1 MMIYQLYKTLI
12 ASLLLVFLCASLI
25 QAQDIKEDYIGF
37 GVIGE
42 YSNDVR
48 IYPLAGFVW
57 ERKFTSRSGLETGM
71 YYRSERFELFLN
83 VSQSGSG
90 GFSELVSIREHYL
103 SFPILYRYYLP
114 KYTLSLGPVIDV
126 YVGWDQLKKDRV
138 TVDAFSRSPNFDLG
152 PLLKVSRQWAIT
164 EKLFLE
170 PEIRFGA
177 LIRTSTLFFGI
188 GVQLKEKIR

>member
-12 ASLLLVFLCASLI
+12 VIFILVFLGASWSH
-25 QAQDIKEDYIGF
+25 AQNIREDYIGF

-42 YSNDVR
+42 YSNDIR

-57 ERKFTSRSGLETGM
+57 ERKFTPKSGLETGM
-71 YYRSERFELFLN
+71 YYRSDRLKVFLN
-83 VSQSGSG
+83 VSQSGGG
-90 GFSELVSIREHYL
+90 GFSELVSIRAHYL

-114 KYTLSLGPVIDV
+114 KYTLSLGPVVDV
-126 YVGWDQLKKDRV
+126 FVGWDQLKKDRV

-177 LIRTSTLFFGI
+177 LTRTSTVFFGV
-188 GVQLKEKIR
+188 GVQLKEKLR